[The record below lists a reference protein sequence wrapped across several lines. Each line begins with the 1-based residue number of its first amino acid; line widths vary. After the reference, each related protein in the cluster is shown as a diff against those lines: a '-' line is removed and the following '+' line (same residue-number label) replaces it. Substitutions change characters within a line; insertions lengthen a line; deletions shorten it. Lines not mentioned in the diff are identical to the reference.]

1 MGRYTDNAPIGNTC
15 PKIDSVISFI
25 NGIKWDLEDEDE
37 EILSRE
43 SKEIIEVL
51 EEIRTANSTLRE
63 WGNQEFQDKE
73 YLEKERDEMEGKIQE
88 LEKEIKSLE
97 DDLSATTDAYNE
109 CVDELNST
117 SR

>member
-1 MGRYTDNAPIGNTC
+1 MGRYTDNAPIDNTC

-25 NGIKWDLEDEDE
+25 KGIGWNLEDEDE
-37 EILSRE
+37 LLLSKE
-43 SKEIIEVL
+43 SKAIIEVL

-63 WGNQEFQDKE
+63 WGNQEFQEKE
-73 YLEKERDEMEGKIQE
+73 YFEKERDEMEGKIKD

-97 DDLSATTDAYNE
+97 DDLNATTDAYND
-109 CVDELNST
+109 CMDELNST